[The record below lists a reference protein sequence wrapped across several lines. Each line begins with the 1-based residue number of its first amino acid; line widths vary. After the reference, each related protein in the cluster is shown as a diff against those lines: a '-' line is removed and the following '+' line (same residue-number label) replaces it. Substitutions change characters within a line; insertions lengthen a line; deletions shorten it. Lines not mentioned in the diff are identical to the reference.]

1 MIPSQ
6 PPLNVHYD
14 PASKTALL
22 QCGKRS
28 KVLHD
33 LPTLQTAEDAAR
45 EFASSNWGYVEEKAG
60 ETQDDRHPAGNA

>member
-1 MIPSQ
+1 MIPSN

-28 KVLHD
+28 AVLRT

-45 EFASSNWGYVEEKAG
+45 EFACSNWGYVEDGPG
-60 ETQDDRHPAGNA
+60 EALERHPAGNA